1 MLYVLCIP
9 LLGSALVISVNH
21 RATVNSA
28 YRLQHLHPFLT
39 NNEINARLCKI
50 SFDFTHSADILLVIK
65 PYNRLALEACKDLAM
80 AIADRIN
87 FERNKDEA
95 GIFPLLGAATLVKEK
110 AYEMIDNP
118 DFENFI

>member
-1 MLYVLCIP
+1 M
-9 LLGSALVISVNH
+9 ISINH
-21 RATVNSA
+21 RALVSRT
-28 YRLQHLHPFLT
+28 YRLKHLHTFLT

-50 SFDFTHSADILLVIK
+50 SFDFTYSADILLVIK

-80 AIADRIN
+80 AITDLIN
-87 FERNKDEA
+87 FERNKDET

-118 DFENFI
+118 VFEDFI